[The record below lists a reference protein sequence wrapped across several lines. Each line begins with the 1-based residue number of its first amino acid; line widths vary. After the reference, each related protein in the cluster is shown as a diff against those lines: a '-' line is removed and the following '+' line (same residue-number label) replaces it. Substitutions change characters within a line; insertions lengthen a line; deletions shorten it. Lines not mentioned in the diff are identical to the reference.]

1 MVFAIAHF
9 SPDQQVMQQI
19 VLRKHAADICVDL
32 GDGIYISHM
41 LSSIVG
47 QDSLSRNRQDSLSST
62 KVRIPFPGIVRTL
75 CPRQRSE
82 SHFRE
87 SSGLSVLDKGQDPI
101 SGNRQDSLSS
111 TKVARTPLTNCP
123 APSCPNFLAS
133 STASLIMMP
142 TGVFLS
148 VCSS

>member
-62 KVRIPFPGIVRTL
+62 KV
-75 CPRQRSE
+75 
-82 SHFRE
+82 
-87 SSGLSVLDKGQDPI
+87 
-101 SGNRQDSLSS
+101 
-111 TKVARTPLTNCP
+111 ARTPLTNCP